1 MDNSIHDGNWHRSLS
16 QKVQVSTSSYQ
27 SKRSRDGYPLQG
39 DLSDG
44 HVHGMYRD
52 PLNAV
57 SFNAADAPECVYVCA
72 QSLTSD
78 EKDAEWGGQC
88 TDGSAPG

>member
-1 MDNSIHDGNWHRSLS
+1 
-16 QKVQVSTSSYQ
+16 
-27 SKRSRDGYPLQG
+27 
-39 DLSDG
+39 
-44 HVHGMYRD
+44 MYRD